1 MKPRLVVTADDVGLH
16 EGMTSGVLEAHREGI
31 VTACSVVAN
40 GAAFDDAVRRLQ
52 DVPGLD
58 VGVHLTL
65 VEERPLTNG
74 SEISSLVDASGR
86 FSRNF
91 RMFCLR
97 YAAGRVRGV
106 EVERELRAQIERVL
120 DAGISPSH
128 LNGHQHLHVLPAVFD
143 LVCRLGVEYKI
154 PFVRVPLES
163 APAHPL
169 TLGRKASIRALV
181 AFGRGARSRLSR
193 TGLATSDT
201 TRGIHD
207 AGNIDVARLTT
218 LLSGLQGLT
227 ELVVHPGRGD
237 AEISR
242 VYDWGYAW
250 DAERSA
256 LSDPTMRTLLE
267 QQGVRLCSVRDAL
280 SPVGAVESS
289 PA

>member
-1 MKPRLVVTADDVGLH
+1 MTPRLVVTADDVGLH
-16 EGMTSGVLEAHREGI
+16 EGMTAGVLEAYREGI

-40 GAAFDDAVRRLQ
+40 GVAFDDAVMRLQ

-74 SEISSLVDASGR
+74 SEVSSLIDASGE

-91 RMFCLR
+91 RLFCLR
-97 YAAGRVRGV
+97 YAAGRVRLV
-106 EVERELRAQIERVL
+106 EVEKELRAQIERVL
-120 DAGISPSH
+120 AAGISPSH

-154 PFVRVPLES
+154 PFVRVPFES
-163 APAHPL
+163 APANPL
-169 TLGRKASIRALV
+169 SWSRKASIRALV
-181 AFGRGARSRLSR
+181 AFGRGARRRLSG
-193 TGLATSDT
+193 TGLSTSDT

-207 AGNIDVARLTT
+207 AGHIDIARLTT
-218 LLSGLQGLT
+218 LLSSLRGLT

-237 AEISR
+237 GEISR

-250 DAERSA
+250 DAERMA
-256 LSDPTMRTLLE
+256 LCDPAMRTLLE
-267 QQGVRLCSVRDAL
+267 QQGVRLCNVRDAL
-280 SPVGAVESS
+280 IPVGAG
-289 PA
+289 